1 MLNNSLIQYV
11 CGQEAAEV
19 FEPGTVTTEQLDG
32 VEVAQIAE
40 QMVEAPEQ
48 ATEDPEQVEEAP
60 EQEPQVTEALEQ
72 EDTEDQGPC
81 E

>member
-40 QMVEAPEQ
+40 QMVEEIGRASCRER
-48 ATEDPEQVEEAP
+48 V
-60 EQEPQVTEALEQ
+60 
-72 EDTEDQGPC
+72 
-81 E
+81 